1 MMFIQ
6 LTRCFSNCKILVNLS
21 DISTILDKYG
31 DYTTLIL
38 KDGDVLKVNE
48 RYDAIKRL
56 LIAYE
61 QVCTGVANF

>member
-38 KDGDVLKVNE
+38 KVLREKF
-48 RYDAIKRL
+48 IPKS
-56 LIAYE
+56 
-61 QVCTGVANF
+61 